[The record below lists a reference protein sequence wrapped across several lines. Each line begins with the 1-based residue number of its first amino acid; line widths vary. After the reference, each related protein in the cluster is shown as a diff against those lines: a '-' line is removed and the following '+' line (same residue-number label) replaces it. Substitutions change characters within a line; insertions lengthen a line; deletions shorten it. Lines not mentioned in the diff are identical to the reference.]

1 LNAAAFRLNAELAI
15 RVAVAVIVASVIQT
29 RDEAYD
35 PSNAHNKKWL
45 FFPDWY
51 YLGGLSYCAIM
62 VVFSMGYTVGGTIR
76 EVCQGFSGVGLAL
89 LYNYVL
95 FAFIPVERFDDHSDD
110 PYRNYFKITKAFNAG
125 SYWINI
131 PTLLTTLPWIFAFT
145 AGVMILPFHGNTRKY
160 AVGTNAY
167 FSKY

>member
-95 FAFIPVERFDDHSDD
+95 FAFIP
-110 PYRNYFKITKAFNAG
+110 G